1 MPFNAGHPW
10 STDWLLLETNWDPW
24 VGMDSADCKAEIAK
38 YTPQRE
44 KQCETYIKDV
54 SIALLCFVGCACSAC
69 VASGLSCCP
78 DGRRCR
84 GPVGRFTTTWGAAPT
99 CASSTPTVGGR
110 TPPRS

>member
-1 MPFNAGHPW
+1 MQGATAMPFNAGHPW

-54 SIALLCFVGCACSAC
+54 SGPRFLWAVLPLGR
-69 VASGLSCCP
+69 VASG
-78 DGRRCR
+78 
-84 GPVGRFTTTWGAAPT
+84 
-99 CASSTPTVGGR
+99 
-110 TPPRS
+110 RS